1 MSEPLFSD
9 PTPDPLTSAL
19 HKLKWARDGE
29 WSVPLSPGECGAV
42 LDALDPNA
50 KLLNIGDR
58 VTVRLQG
65 RTYECIVDVVDFTT
79 GVVTLQAESVSPR
92 YVTPGYGGGGMGR
105 SVDIAGVVVS
115 SSQTGVDATRPTTE
129 RN

>member
-1 MSEPLFSD
+1 MTEPLFSD

-19 HKLKWARDGE
+19 HKLRWARDGE

-58 VTVRLQG
+58 VTIRLQE
-65 RTYECIVDVVDFTT
+65 RTYEALVDSIDFDT
-79 GVVTLQAESVSPR
+79 GEVSLTARHVSQAV
-92 YVTPGYGGGGMGR
+92 
-105 SVDIAGVVVS
+105 A
-115 SSQTGVDATRPTTE
+115 
-129 RN
+129 